1 MSVEIYNVD
10 DTACLLCI
18 GVAGEHTFQT
28 IWEKAIVDCHLQ
40 YIGNGV
46 WLYRKDL
53 QKILQEFDIVEQ
65 YMMANNAWYM
75 VQKIEYIL
83 QELPKQW
90 KSHMQRLWM
99 G

>member
-1 MSVEIYNVD
+1 M
-10 DTACLLCI
+10 
-18 GVAGEHTFQT
+18 
-28 IWEKAIVDCHLQ
+28 DCHLQ

-53 QKILQEFDIVEQ
+53 QKILQEFDIVKQ

-83 QELPKQW
+83 QELPKQ
-90 KSHMQRLWM
+90 
-99 G
+99 